1 MKAQVL
7 LPKIFN
13 FSFTY
18 NSNNIPLKIGDL
30 VEVPFGKSKEIGV
43 VWKDKNTELKNI
55 KIKNIGKKIKD
66 YSIDQNLINFV
77 EWFSVY
83 NMVPLGLAL
92 KMAIGNKDNFTK
104 KIDSS
109 FNKIK
114 KKKKIYKLNNEQKK
128 AFEYLDLV
136 NDKFDVSVLQGTTG
150 SGKTLVYFERIK
162 KVINKNKQ
170 ALVLLPEIFLTNE
183 FKSRFEYFFGYEPAI
198 WHSKITPKNKR
209 IIWKGIIENKIKLVV
224 GARSALLLP
233 FKQLGVIVVDE
244 EHDTSYKQDDGVIY
258 NARNMAISR
267 AFFEKIPIHLV
278 TSIPSIE
285 TYNNI
290 RNKKYRHVKI
300 LKRFN
305 DYPLPKTKIVNLNIN
320 KIKDKF
326 ISSETINYVNEFLNK
341 KEQVLFFIN
350 RRGYAP
356 CLVCKKCGFKQI
368 CPNCSMYLTFHKT
381 KNKAVC
387 HHCSLEKKV
396 KNKCKENGDCDFIMY
411 GPGVEKIFEEV
422 KKIFPNNKAEIF
434 SSDYMKKKKQTDAI
448 FKKINNNEVDI
459 LIGTQMISK
468 GFNFPKLNCVVVVD
482 ADFSGRGYDLRTTE
496 KNIQLYHQLSGR
508 AGRFSSESLII
519 YQTLTPED
527 STLNELIKDKTE
539 ELLKTEL
546 ITRKKNNLPPFVR
559 LIAIIISSNQH
570 DLSIKG
576 AKEIKTQLKK
586 INNMEILG
594 PVDSP
599 LLKIKKK
606 FRSRLLLRFNSGLL
620 VQKKITNLL
629 NSLKISSKI
638 KLTVDV
644 DPVNFS

>member
-13 FSFTY
+13 FPFTY
-18 NSNNIPLKIGDL
+18 SSNNISLKTGDL
-30 VEVPFGKSKEIGV
+30 VEVPFGKNKEIGV
-43 VWKDKNTELKNI
+43 VWKNKNTELKNI
-55 KIKNIGKKIKD
+55 KIKNITKKIKD
-66 YSIDQNLINFV
+66 YSINQSLIDFV
-77 EWFSVY
+77 EWFSAY
-83 NMVPLGLAL
+83 NIVPLGLTL
-92 KMAIGNKDNFTK
+92 KMVIGNKDNFTK
-104 KIDSS
+104 KIDPS
-109 FNKIK
+109 FSKIK
-114 KKKKIYKLNNEQKK
+114 KKTKKYKLNSEQKK
-128 AFEYLDLV
+128 AFKFLV
-136 NDKFDVSVLQGTTG
+136 AVDNKFDVSVLQGTTG

-162 KVINKNKQ
+162 KIIDKNKQ

-183 FKSRFEYFFGYEPAI
+183 FKSRFEDFFGYEPAI

-209 IIWKGIIENKIKLVV
+209 IIWKGIIENKIKLVI

-233 FKQLGVIVVDE
+233 FKKLGVIVVDE
-244 EHDTSYKQDDGVIY
+244 EHDVSYKQDEGVIY
-258 NARNMAISR
+258 NARDMAISR
-267 AFFEKIPIHLV
+267 ASFEKIPIHLI
-278 TSIPSIE
+278 TSIPSVE

-290 RNKKYRHVKI
+290 QNKKFRQVRI
-300 LKRFN
+300 VKRFN
-305 DYPLPKTKIVNLNIN
+305 DYPLPKTKIINLNIN

-326 ISSETINYVNEFLNK
+326 ISNESINYVSDFLKRN
-341 KEQVLFFIN
+341 EQVLFFIN

-356 CLVCKKCGFKQI
+356 YLICRKCGFKQI
-368 CPNCSMYLTFHKT
+368 CPNCSMYLTFHKK

-387 HHCSLEKKV
+387 HHCSQEKEIKS
-396 KNKCKENGDCDFIMY
+396 KCKKEGDCDFIMY

-422 KKIFPNNKAEIF
+422 KNIFPNNKVEIF
-434 SSDYMKKKKQTDAI
+434 SSDYMQKKKQTDI
-448 FKKINNNEVDI
+448 LFKKINNNDVDI

-468 GFNFPKLNCVVVVD
+468 GFNFPKLNCIIVVD
-482 ADFSGRGYDLRTTE
+482 ADFSGRGYDLRATE

-519 YQTLTPED
+519 YQTLVPED
-527 STLNELIKDKTE
+527 LTLNELIKNKSE
-539 ELLKTEL
+539 ELLKKEL
-546 ITRKKNNLPPFVR
+546 ITRKKNQLPPFVR
-559 LIAIIISSNQH
+559 LIAIIISSNQY

-576 AKEIKTQLKK
+576 AKEIKAQLKK
-586 INNMEILG
+586 ISNIEVMG

-606 FRSRLLLRFNSGLL
+606 FRSRLLLRFSSGIL

-644 DPVNFS
+644 DPINFS

>member
-30 VEVPFGKSKEIGV
+30 VEVPFGKSREIGV
-43 VWKDKNTELKNI
+43 IWKNKNTELKNI
-55 KIKNIGKKIKD
+55 KIKNISKKIKD
-66 YSIDQNLINFV
+66 YSIDRNLIDFV
-77 EWFSVY
+77 EWFSTY
-83 NMVPLGLAL
+83 NMVPLGLVL

-104 KIDSS
+104 KNDLN
-109 FNKIK
+109 FNKTEKQTK
-114 KKKKIYKLNNEQKK
+114 KYKLNNEQRK

-162 KVINKNKQ
+162 KFIKKNKQ
-170 ALVLLPEIFLTNE
+170 ALVLLPEIFLTND
-183 FKSRFEYFFGYEPAI
+183 FKSRFEDFFGYEPAI

-209 IIWKGIIENKIKLVV
+209 IIWKGIIENKIRLVV

-233 FKQLGVIVVDE
+233 FKKLGVIVVDE
-244 EHDTSYKQDDGVIY
+244 EHDTSYKQDEGVIY
-258 NARNMAISR
+258 NARDMAISR
-267 AFFEKIPIHLV
+267 ASFEKIPIHLV

-290 RNKKYRHVKI
+290 KNKKFRHVKI
-300 LKRFN
+300 IKRFN
-305 DYPLPKTKIVNLNIN
+305 DYPLPRTKIINLNIN

-341 KEQVLFFIN
+341 KEQILFFIN

-356 CLVCKKCGFKQI
+356 YLICKKCGFKHI
-368 CPNCSMYLTFHKT
+368 CSNCSMYLTFHKK
-381 KNKAVC
+381 KNKAIC

-396 KNKCKENGDCDFIMY
+396 KNKCEKEGDCDFIMY

-422 KKIFPNNKAEIF
+422 KKIFPNNIVEIF
-434 SSDYMKKKKQTDAI
+434 SSDYLKKKKQVNTL

-468 GFNFPKLNCVVVVD
+468 GFNFPKLNCIVVVD

-508 AGRFSSESLII
+508 AGRFSSRSLII
-519 YQTLTPED
+519 YQTLTPENL
-527 STLNELIKDKTE
+527 TLNELIKNKSE
-539 ELLKTEL
+539 ELLKIEL
-546 ITRKKNNLPPFVR
+546 ITRKKNRLPPFVR

-576 AKEIKTQLKK
+576 AREIKTQLKK
-586 INNMEILG
+586 IDNIEVLG

-606 FRSRLLLRFNSGLL
+606 FRSRLLLRINSGVL

-629 NSLKISSKI
+629 NSLKISPKI

>member
-7 LPKIFN
+7 LPKVFD

-18 NSNNIPLKIGDL
+18 NSNNILIKTGDF
-30 VEVPFGKSKEIGV
+30 VEVPFGKNKEIGV
-43 VWKDKNTELKNI
+43 VWKNKNTELKNI
-55 KIKNIGKKIKD
+55 KIKNISKKIQD
-66 YSIDQNLINFV
+66 YSIDQNLINFI
-77 EWFSVY
+77 EWFSTY
-83 NMVPLGLAL
+83 NMVPLGLVL
-92 KMAIGNKDNFTK
+92 KMVIGNKDNFTK
-104 KIDSS
+104 KNDPDFSE
-109 FNKIK
+109 IK
-114 KKKKIYKLNNEQKK
+114 KKKKLYKLNSEQKK
-128 AFEYLDLV
+128 AFKYLDSV
-136 NDKFDVSVLQGTTG
+136 KNKFDVSVLQGTTG
-150 SGKTLVYFERIK
+150 SGKTIVYFERIK
-162 KVINKNKQ
+162 KIINKNEQ

-183 FKSRFEYFFGYEPAI
+183 FKLRFEEFFGFEPAI

-209 IIWKGIIENKIKLVV
+209 IIWKGIKEDKIKLVV

-233 FKQLGVIVVDE
+233 FKKLGVIVVDE
-244 EHDTSYKQDDGVIY
+244 EHDASYKQDEGVIY
-258 NARNMAISR
+258 NARDMAISR
-267 AFFEKIPIHLV
+267 AMFEKIPIHLV

-290 RNKKYRHVKI
+290 QNKKFRHVKI

-326 ISSETINYVNEFLNK
+326 ISDETVNYVNDFLKRN
-341 KEQVLFFIN
+341 EQVLFFIN

-356 CLVCKKCGFKQI
+356 YLICKKCGFKQV
-368 CPNCSMYLTFHKT
+368 CTNCSMYLTFHKT
-381 KNKAVC
+381 KNKAIC
-387 HHCSLEKKV
+387 HHCSLERKL
-396 KNKCKENGDCDFIMY
+396 KNKCKNEGDCDFIMY

-422 KKIFPNNKAEIF
+422 KKIFPSNKVEIF
-434 SSDYMKKKKQTDAI
+434 SSDYMKKKIQTNLL

-508 AGRFSSESLII
+508 AGRFSSESIII

-527 STLNELIKDKTE
+527 LTLNELIKNKSE
-539 ELLKTEL
+539 ELLKNEL
-546 ITRKKNNLPPFVR
+546 ILRKKNYLPPFAR

-570 DLSIKG
+570 NLSIKG
-576 AKEIKTQLKK
+576 AREIKLQLEK
-586 INNMEILG
+586 INNIEVMG

-606 FRSRLLLRFNSGLL
+606 FRSRLLIRFSSGVL

-644 DPVNFS
+644 DPVNFG